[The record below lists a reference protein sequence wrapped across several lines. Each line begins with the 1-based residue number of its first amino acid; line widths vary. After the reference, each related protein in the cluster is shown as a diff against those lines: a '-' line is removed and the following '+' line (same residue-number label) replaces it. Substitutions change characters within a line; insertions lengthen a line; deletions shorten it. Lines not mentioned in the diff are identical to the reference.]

1 MSARVPSLFG
11 VATSKIS
18 YCERNIASEDAGRC
32 APPPGVTLRGYQRV
46 DQALAVWP
54 GSLLAFLILLCP
66 STLEARSIPISPIAQ
81 PQRLAEEMTS
91 ISPMTPGNISRQVTF
106 HE

>member
-18 YCERNIASEDAGRC
+18 YGERNIAPEDAGRC
-32 APPPGVTLRGYQRV
+32 AQPPGSRPYAAISGV

-66 STLEARSIPISPIAQ
+66 STLEARSIAIS
-81 PQRLAEEMTS
+81 
-91 ISPMTPGNISRQVTF
+91 
-106 HE
+106 

>member
-1 MSARVPSLFG
+1 MSARVPNLFG

-18 YCERNIASEDAGRC
+18 YCERNIAPEDAGRC
-32 APPPGVTLRGYQRV
+32 AQPPGSHPYAAISGV

-66 STLEARSIPISPIAQ
+66 STLEARS
-81 PQRLAEEMTS
+81 
-91 ISPMTPGNISRQVTF
+91 TPAR
-106 HE
+106 